1 VATPALPADLE
12 HRRLELPGGLGL
24 HVALAGPEDGPL
36 VLLLHGFPEFWYGWK
51 NQLGPLAAAGFR
63 VAAPDQRGYNDSD
76 KPAGL
81 AAYTREALARDVVQ
95 ILDTLGRRRA
105 IVVGHDW
112 GGAVAWWMALQH
124 PERLERL
131 VVLNIPHPVV
141 HARALRSWAQLRR
154 SWYILMFQLS
164 GLAEWLLSQ
173 DRHRRLVE
181 LMRAGSRG
189 TLSDADLDRYRE
201 AYSKPGA
208 LKAMLS
214 WYRAVVRLPSGR
226 LRTRRVERP
235 ALVIWGA
242 RDPALGVEMAAPSA
256 ERCDRGRLRIL
267 DRAGHFVTHD
277 AWEQVNHELLDFLGP
292 AADYPAETRPG

>member
-1 VATPALPADLE
+1 
-12 HRRLELPGGLGL
+12 
-24 HVALAGPEDGPL
+24 
-36 VLLLHGFPEFWYGWK
+36 
-51 NQLGPLAAAGFR
+51 
-63 VAAPDQRGYNDSD
+63 
-76 KPAGL
+76 
-81 AAYTREALARDVVQ
+81 
-95 ILDTLGRRRA
+95 
-105 IVVGHDW
+105 
-112 GGAVAWWMALQH
+112 
-124 PERLERL
+124 
-131 VVLNIPHPVV
+131 
-141 HARALRSWAQLRR
+141 
-154 SWYILMFQLS
+154 
-164 GLAEWLLSQ
+164 
-173 DRHRRLVE
+173 
-181 LMRAGSRG
+181 MRAGSRG